1 MATFSKPPS
10 LEFLTQRE
18 QQISS
23 ILFQSSSQDPP
34 EWLRQGLTGCSEADW
49 IFILAV
55 FWVLQLKKISL
66 FWCGRCFS
74 SPPVRLGCLGCV
86 HGTLHESLTTPS
98 LCKGPQSFGSH
109 TPNPGWYNEST
120 LQQGRASLIF
130 FKNDISYFPCLFVP
144 SGPLGKYVEWPG
156 KFPIAHLKRVIFKRP
171 QNQLFVRADF
181 GVWLHFEQWL
191 LSGLVTRVRLFFLNL
206 WQNSSSRQKTQLPF
220 NIKMD
225 SLALN
230 NKADNFIWSLGYRIS
245 LFEILA
251 EKHYLIAPNN
261 QPQWAPRKRLCPG
274 LFWDSDP
281 DGSFAQK

>member
-1 MATFSKPPS
+1 MATFSKPLS

-23 ILFQSSSQDPP
+23 ILFQSSSQDHP

-55 FWVLQLKKISL
+55 FWVLQLKKKSL

-120 LQQGRASLIF
+120 LQQGRVSLIF

-156 KFPIAHLKRVIFKRP
+156 KFPIAHLKRVIFQKATKPTVCEGWFRS
-171 QNQLFVRADF
+171 LT
-181 GVWLHFEQWL
+181 
-191 LSGLVTRVRLFFLNL
+191 SL
-206 WQNSSSRQKTQLPF
+206 W
-220 NIKMD
+220 
-225 SLALN
+225 AV
-230 NKADNFIWSLGYRIS
+230 A
-245 LFEILA
+245 
-251 EKHYLIAPNN
+251 
-261 QPQWAPRKRLCPG
+261 PQWFGYQGQAFFFKFMTKLK
-274 LFWDSDP
+274 LETENTTAF
-281 DGSFAQK
+281 QY